1 VLPHVRALM
10 TVLTSST
17 KRRLAGAV
25 AASLALAL
33 CEIVALLSVVPLMQ
47 LLAGQGANS
56 SPVLGFLADL
66 LGTSNTSH
74 LALVTALMMLV
85 AFMVKGIASIC
96 CRWWVL
102 GFVYNEEAILSEEL
116 LRYYVRAP
124 YSLHLQR
131 NSAELLRTMI
141 ESVSAV
147 FLYGVVGLVT
157 VLSELTYLS
166 LILVTLVVLLP
177 IPAFG
182 FLLYFGIAGLAF
194 LTLLNRRSNGY
205 GRSLSDGSLA
215 IYRTATQILGGV
227 KELQVRHNSDHF
239 LSEFAHARSEFG
251 WARRRSAF
259 VSELPKYFL
268 EIIFMTGFALLA
280 VVLFARS
287 ASGEALPLLAFVVA
301 TGFRILPSVA
311 RLLGGYN
318 GLRIGFPA
326 LSLVLDDVRLAR
338 RSPASAQNSAG
349 RLPLTRELSCERLSF
364 RYPGTERKVLE
375 DINLRIPAGSTVAL
389 VGSSGAGKSTL
400 ADILMGL
407 HQPTAGRIDVDDV
420 DIRTDIIAWQRSIG
434 MVPQDVYILDATLR
448 ANVAFGDAP
457 NAVNERRLLAALTRA
472 QLDDLIRDLPNGVDT
487 IVGERGGR
495 LSGGQRQ
502 RIGIARALYLEPSLL
517 VMDEATSALDS
528 ETERRITDTIESLHG
543 QMTVI
548 VIAHRLSTVR
558 KCDMLLHLE
567 QGRIAAAG
575 TFESVTAES
584 PAFARLVKLGSL
596 DVEALG

>member
-1 VLPHVRALM
+1 LLAHVGALM
-10 TVLTSST
+10 AVLTPST
-17 KRRLAGAV
+17 KRRFAGAV
-25 AASLALAL
+25 VASVALAL

-47 LLAGQGANS
+47 LVAGQNAES
-56 SPVLGFLADL
+56 SAVLGLLADL
-66 LGTSNTSH
+66 SGTSNTSD
-74 LALVTALMMLV
+74 LIVVTALVMLV
-85 AFMVKGIASIC
+85 AFLVKAIASIW
-96 CRWWVL
+96 CRWWIL
-102 GFVYNEEAILSEEL
+102 GSVYDEEANLSEEL
-116 LRYYVRAP
+116 LGYYVRAP

-147 FLYGVVGLVT
+147 FLYGVVGLVS
-157 VLSELTYLS
+157 VISELTYLVIILVAL
-166 LILVTLVVLLP
+166 LILLP
-177 IPAFG
+177 VPALG
-182 FLLYFGIAGLAF
+182 LLLYFGIAGLLF
-194 LTLLNRRSNGY
+194 LRLLHRRSQGY

-215 IYRTATQILGGV
+215 IYRAATQILGGV
-227 KELQVRHNSDHF
+227 KELQIRHNADHF

-259 VSELPKYFL
+259 VAELPKYLL
-268 EIIFMTGFALLA
+268 EILFMTGFALLA

-287 ASGEALPLLAFVVA
+287 SAGEALPLLAFVVA

-318 GLRIGFPA
+318 GIRIGLPA
-326 LSLVLDDVRLAR
+326 LWIVLDDVKLAR
-338 RSPASAQNSAG
+338 SSPRAPQTSTV
-349 RLPLTRELSCERLSF
+349 RHPLTRELSLEHLSF
-364 RYPGTERKVLE
+364 RYPGTERDVLD
-375 DINLRIPAGSTVAL
+375 DIDLRIPAGSTVAL

-407 HQPTAGRIDVDDV
+407 HSPTAGRVAVDDV
-420 DIRTDIIAWQRSIG
+420 NIRTDIIAWQRSIG

-457 NAVNERRLLAALTRA
+457 DAVDERRLSAALTRA
-472 QLDDLIRDLPNGVDT
+472 QLDDLVRELPNGVDT

-502 RIGIARALYLEPSLL
+502 RIGIARALYLEPSVL
-517 VMDEATSALDS
+517 VLDEATSALDS

-543 QMTVI
+543 QMTVV

-558 KCDMLLHLE
+558 KCDMLLYLE
-567 QGRIAAAG
+567 QGRIAASG
-575 TFESVTAES
+575 TFESVAAES

>member
-1 VLPHVRALM
+1 MLAHVRALM

-47 LLAGQGANS
+47 LLAGQGPTS
-56 SPVLGFLADL
+56 GTLLGFFADL
-66 LGTSNTSH
+66 LGTRNTSH
-74 LALVTALMMLV
+74 LALVTSLMMLV
-85 AFMVKGIASIC
+85 AFVLKGVAAIW
-96 CRWWVL
+96 CRWWIL
-102 GFVYNEEAILSEEL
+102 GFIYKEEATLSEEL

-131 NSAELLRTMI
+131 NSADLLRTMI

-147 FLYGVVGLVT
+147 FLFGVVGLVT
-157 VLSELTYLS
+157 VLTELAY
-166 LILVTLVVLLP
+166 LILILTTLIVVLP
-177 IPAFG
+177 VPAIG
-182 FLLYFGIAGLAF
+182 FLLYFGLAGLAF
-194 LTLLNRRSNGY
+194 LRLLHRRSNGY

-227 KELQVRHNSDHF
+227 KEIQVRNNSDHF

-251 WARRRSAF
+251 WARRRAAF
-259 VSELPKYFL
+259 VSELPKYFM
-268 EIIFMTGFALLA
+268 EIIFVTGFALLA

-287 ASGEALPLLAFVVA
+287 SAGEALPLLAFVVA

-318 GLRIGFPA
+318 GIRIGFPN
-326 LSLVLDDVRLAR
+326 LSLVLDDVSLAR
-338 RSPASAQNSAG
+338 RSPAPPQNVAR
-349 RLPLTRELSCERLSF
+349 RLPLTRDLCCEHVSF
-364 RYPGTERKVLE
+364 RYPRTERDVLE
-375 DINLRIPAGSTVAL
+375 DIDLRIPAGCTVAL

-407 HQPTAGRIDVDDV
+407 HRPTAGRVAVDGV
-420 DIRTDIIAWQRSIG
+420 DARTDIIAWQRSIG

-457 NAVNERRLLAALTRA
+457 DAVDERRLLAALTRA
-472 QLDDLIRDLPNGVDT
+472 QLDDLIRELPNGMDT

-502 RIGIARALYLEPSLL
+502 RIGIARALYLEPSVL
-517 VMDEATSALDS
+517 VLDEATSALDS

-543 QMTVI
+543 QMTVV

-558 KCDMLLHLE
+558 KCDMLLYLE
-567 QGRIAAAG
+567 QGRIAASG
-575 TFESVTAES
+575 TFESVAAES

>member
-1 VLPHVRALM
+1 MAQVRALM
-10 TVLTSST
+10 TVLRSST
-17 KRRLAGAV
+17 KRRLVGAV

-47 LLAGQGANS
+47 LLAGQDAKNS
-56 SPVLGFLADL
+56 TLLGLLADIS
-66 LGTSNTSH
+66 GTSDTSS
-74 LALVTALMMLV
+74 LIIVTALVMLV
-85 AFMVKGIASIC
+85 AFFFKAIASIW
-96 CRWWVL
+96 CRWWIL
-102 GFVYNEEAILSEEL
+102 GFVYDEEATLSKEL
-116 LRYYVRAP
+116 LGYYVRAP
-124 YSLHLQR
+124 YQLHLQR

-147 FLYGVVGLVT
+147 FLYGVVGLVA
-157 VLSELTYLS
+157 VISELTSLI
-166 LILVTLVVLLP
+166 LILVTLLIVLP

-182 FLLYFGIAGLAF
+182 FILYFGIAGSLF
-194 LTLLNRRSNGY
+194 LRLVHRRSHGY

-227 KELQVRHNSDHF
+227 KELQIRNNPDYF
-239 LSEFAHARSEFG
+239 LSEFSLARSEFG

-259 VSELPKYFL
+259 VAELPKYFL
-268 EIIFMTGFALLA
+268 EIIFTTGFAILA

-287 ASGEALPLLAFVVA
+287 SAGEALPLLAFVVA

-311 RLLGGYN
+311 RLLGGYT
-318 GLRIGFPA
+318 GMRIGLPA
-326 LSLVLDDVRLAR
+326 VSLVLDDLNLAR
-338 RSPASAQNSAG
+338 RSPPAPRTSTA
-349 RLPLTRELSCERLSF
+349 RLPLRRELSLEHLSF
-364 RYPGTERKVLE
+364 RYPGTERDVLN
-375 DINLRIPAGSTVAL
+375 DIDVRIPAGSTVAL

-400 ADILMGL
+400 ADVLMGL
-407 HQPTAGRIDVDDV
+407 HRPTAGRVAVDDV
-420 DIRTDIIAWQRSIG
+420 DIRTDLVAWQRSIG
-434 MVPQDVYILDATLR
+434 MVPQDVYILDASLR

-457 NAVNERRLLAALTRA
+457 DAVDDRRLLAALTRA
-472 QLDDLIRDLPNGVDT
+472 QLDDLIRDLPDGVDT

-502 RIGIARALYLEPSLL
+502 RLGIARALYLEPSVL

-528 ETERRITDTIESLHG
+528 ETERRITETIESLHG

-558 KCDMLLHLE
+558 KCDMLLYLE
-567 QGRIAAAG
+567 QGCIAAAG
-575 TFESVTAES
+575 TFESVATES
-584 PAFARLVKLGSL
+584 PGFARLVKLGSL

>member
-1 VLPHVRALM
+1 MLPHVRALM

-47 LLAGQGANS
+47 LLAGQGAQS
-56 SPVLGFLADL
+56 STSLGFLVDL
-66 LGTSNTSH
+66 SGISNTSH
-74 LALVTALMMLV
+74 LALVTSLMMLV
-85 AFMVKGIASIC
+85 AFVLKGIASIW
-96 CRWWVL
+96 CRWWIL
-102 GFVYNEEAILSEEL
+102 GFVYNEEATLSEEL

-157 VLSELTYLS
+157 VLSELTYLV
-166 LILVTLVVLLP
+166 LILVALIVLLP
-177 IPAFG
+177 VPGFG

-194 LTLLNRRSNGY
+194 LRLLNHRSYGY

-227 KELQVRHNSDHF
+227 KEIQIRNNSDHF

-268 EIIFMTGFALLA
+268 EIIFVTGFALLA
-280 VVLFARS
+280 VVLFASSS
-287 ASGEALPLLAFVVA
+287 AGEALPLLAFVVA
-301 TGFRILPSVA
+301 TGFRILPAVA

-318 GLRIGFPA
+318 GIRIGFPA
-326 LSLVLDDVRLAR
+326 LSLVLDDVTLAR
-338 RSPASAQNSAG
+338 SSPATRQSSTA
-349 RLPLTRELSCERLSF
+349 RLPLRRELSLERLAF
-364 RYPGTERKVLE
+364 RYPGTERDVLD
-375 DINLRIPAGSTVAL
+375 DIDVRIPAGSSVAL

-400 ADILMGL
+400 ADVLMGL
-407 HQPTAGRIDVDDV
+407 HRPTAGRVTVDGV
-420 DIRTDIIAWQRSIG
+420 DIRTDVIAWQRSIG

-457 NAVNERRLLAALTRA
+457 DAVNERRLSAALTRA
-472 QLDDLIRDLPNGVDT
+472 QLDDLIAELPDGVDT

-502 RIGIARALYLEPSLL
+502 RIGIARALYLEPSVL
-517 VMDEATSALDS
+517 VLDEATSALDS

-543 QMTVI
+543 QMTVV

-558 KCDMLLHLE
+558 QCDMLLYLE

-584 PAFARLVKLGSL
+584 PAFARLVRLGSL
-596 DVEALG
+596 DIEALR